1 MFIHSG
7 GFVLLEAFCVFF
19 ALAVYLFFVC
29 MRGNFLRSAVRCLIY
44 LVYRIRLNYI
54 EGEQM
59 LVNNRM
65 MSYRTTPTEKLLGTV
80 NKYAVIGYLEG
91 IKTLVSDSE
100 TLIKAQEQKFTD
112 AIVKAEAQV
121 SEWEAE
127 YIQLHT
133 KALRAE
139 LKRKLEAPTSATHW
153 LSAEEIRL
161 PIRDEVISNEIAEL
175 LKRRPDYRT
184 YQIAR
189 GDVGAPHD
197 IQYSRAWSKGNKTLV
212 GINRLTT
219 RRVEQW
225 QASLDSLIS
234 DLKDRN
240 KQEVYIA
247 QVMELKRTT
256 ATILA
261 NWGIDTTKT
270 ERKDR
275 DKPKPRSKTKK

>member
-1 MFIHSG
+1 
-7 GFVLLEAFCVFF
+7 
-19 ALAVYLFFVC
+19 
-29 MRGNFLRSAVRCLIY
+29 
-44 LVYRIRLNYI
+44 
-54 EGEQM
+54 M

-80 NKYAVIGYLEG
+80 SKYAVIGYLEG
-91 IKTLVSDSE
+91 IKTLVADSE
-100 TLIKAQEQKFTD
+100 ALIKAQEQKFAD
-112 AIVKAEAQV
+112 AVANAEAQV

-139 LKRKLEAPTSATHW
+139 LKRKLQAPSRTTYY
-153 LSAEEIRL
+153 LNAEEVRL
-161 PIRDEVISNEIAEL
+161 PIRDEVMSAEIAAL
-175 LKRRPDYRT
+175 LKRRPDSKT
-184 YQIAR
+184 YAIAS
-189 GDVGAPHD
+189 GELGAPHD

-212 GINRLTT
+212 GVNRLTT

-225 QASLDSLIS
+225 QASLDSLIA

-240 KQEVYIA
+240 KQEVYIS

-256 ATILA
+256 ATILT
-261 NWGIDTTKT
+261 NWGIDVAKA

-275 DKPKPRSKTKK
+275 DKPKPRNKTKK